1 MGEGGG
7 SGSEEEGVRK
17 QEKPHLWGVLILKGA
32 VPWRTLFNICWASTV
47 REDWS
52 YMLGGI
58 WRNTISA
65 LNNEHTLSAH
75 CIPDKLSFCYFIE
88 SS

>member
-1 MGEGGG
+1 MYGGG
-7 SGSEEEGVRK
+7 LAVKRGC
-17 QEKPHLWGVLILKGA
+17 QETGEAPSVGCVDPQRCSS
-32 VPWRTLFNICWASTV
+32 VRTLFNICGASTV
-47 REDWS
+47 CEDWS

-75 CIPDKLSFCYFIE
+75 CIPDKLSFCYSIE

>member
-32 VPWRTLFNICWASTV
+32 VPWRTLFNIC
-47 REDWS
+47 
-52 YMLGGI
+52 
-58 WRNTISA
+58 
-65 LNNEHTLSAH
+65 
-75 CIPDKLSFCYFIE
+75 
-88 SS
+88 